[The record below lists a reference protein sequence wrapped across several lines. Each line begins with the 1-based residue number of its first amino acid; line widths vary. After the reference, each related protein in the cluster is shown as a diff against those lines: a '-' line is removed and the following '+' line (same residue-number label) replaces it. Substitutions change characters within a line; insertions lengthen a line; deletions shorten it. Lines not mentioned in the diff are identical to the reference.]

1 MCTKYLLKNKNI
13 DHLSLKKKS
22 GYAFFFGNYLSNTL
36 QHNIFCSIV
45 LFYRLQLR
53 GHHEKEKKSNKICTI
68 TYILLQLLRLW
79 QFYYNY
85 NTITILFTFSTIK
98 MFQKKVQKDFSVK
111 DLKSPCSRIKRSL
124 TQGSKTSHTPR
135 SRKFKKVLQ
144 SRNLY
149 SFANIFFSQKGV
161 RLLPPKIQIA

>member
-13 DHLSLKKKS
+13 DHLSLKKKN

-98 MFQKKVQKDFSVK
+98 MFQKRFKKISQSKISKVLAQGSKGPSLKDQKLPIPQDQESSKKFFNQEIFTRLQIFFSVK
-111 DLKSPCSRIKRSL
+111 KE
-124 TQGSKTSHTPR
+124 
-135 SRKFKKVLQ
+135 
-144 SRNLY
+144 
-149 SFANIFFSQKGV
+149 
-161 RLLPPKIQIA
+161 